1 MSKNKTISLAERCFA
16 ATDIDMELFDAVND
30 ILGCDTSDCLKP
42 GFQFRVLDTFWDN
55 YDSSL
60 EVVISNDAAPL
71 TRSEVNKLL
80 DLGFSCVY
88 ENSIDRGTCWTR
100 TMQHPCRLANA
111 EGHDAKNLII
121 IRELRKQ
128 IADLEERLEVLKRQD
143 AY

>member
-42 GFQFRVLDTFWDN
+42 GFQFRVIDTFWDN

-60 EVVISNDAAPL
+60 EVVISNDTAPL

-88 ENSIDRGTCWTR
+88 ENSIDRGTYWTR
-100 TMQHPCRLANA
+100 TMKHPCRLANA
-111 EGHDAKNLII
+111 EGHDAKNLIL
-121 IRELRKQ
+121 IRELRKE
-128 IADLEERLEVLKRQD
+128 ITRLENVLEACKYED
-143 AY
+143 PY